1 LITWAA
7 LAMLLIVLLQVPSLI
22 NQKKWEE
29 LAGFS
34 VVWAAATL
42 YALLVAA
49 EAPLPNAIELLLSFY
64 NWFYPLIGVNFNI

>member
-1 LITWAA
+1 MIVWAA

-22 NQKKWEE
+22 SQKKWGE

-34 VVWAAATL
+34 IVWTTATL

-64 NWFYPLIGVNFNI
+64 RWFYPLIGVNFNI